1 MILHHIIQT
10 IFVIAGFTAI
20 AAALFNWEWFF
31 TARNAEFIV
40 KRIGRTK
47 SRILYGIAG
56 LLFIATAIFFYYK
69 VAAIK

>member
-10 IFVIAGFTAI
+10 IFVIAGITAI

-40 KRIGRTK
+40 KRLGRTK
-47 SRILYGIAG
+47 SRLLYGIIG
-56 LLFIATAIFFYYK
+56 LLFIVAAVYFYYE
-69 VAAIK
+69 IKELQ

>member
-10 IFVIAGFTAI
+10 IFVIAGITAI
-20 AAALFNWEWFF
+20 AASLFNWEWFF

-47 SRILYGIAG
+47 SRVLYGIIG
-56 LLFIATAIFFYYK
+56 LLSI
-69 VAAIK
+69 VAAIYFYYEIKELQ